1 MYCSTFVFDHVVDKN
16 LISFDQDR
24 QNTSLYSKFRWR
36 QQRRR
41 GHFSQSQPQPQ
52 GEEDHMSI
60 LRHMDM
66 DEDYD
71 N

>member
-1 MYCSTFVFDHVVDKN
+1 MYSSTFVFDHVVDKN

-36 QQRRR
+36 QQRRG
-41 GHFSQSQPQPQ
+41 GHFSQSQPQ
-52 GEEDHMSI
+52 GEEDHMFI